1 MTHAIIIP
9 LFNKAGY
16 IAQTLQSLLRQHKMP
31 EELIIV
37 DDASTDQSL
46 SITHEFLRNHAAEF
60 GHCSIKVI
68 ELSENKGPGNA
79 RNIGF
84 AASSCE
90 LISFLDADDEYHP
103 NLLEIAAEA
112 FNKHQLDFMVLDISF
127 MPGREIY
134 PDVESL
140 KKYLEPIATDLYL
153 IKDPLRAV
161 SSPHFIMGVGSNVI
175 TKRKWIAAHQYI
187 AEAQLNEGID
197 FWYRVLKG
205 IMNSVPGKIALQTG
219 GYLHVNEV
227 PGSLSRKNYTHFK
240 QIELP
245 PVISRYINSKDKHD
259 RLLMGMIGERWC
271 KHALQNLTS
280 NHQKMCFVWHHRH
293 FLTPYLGYLFL
304 KMNFRS

>member
-1 MTHAIIIP
+1 MTHTVIIP
-9 LFNKAGY
+9 LFNKASY
-16 IAQTLQSLLRQHKMP
+16 IAQTLHSLLRQHKMP

-60 GHCSIKVI
+60 GHCRIQVI

-103 NLLEIAAEA
+103 SLLEIVAEA
-112 FNKHQLDFMVLDISF
+112 FNTYELDFMVLDITF

-140 KKYLEPIATDLYL
+140 TKYLEPIATDLYL

-205 IMNSVPGKIALQTG
+205 ILNSGPGKIALQTG
-219 GYLHVNEV
+219 GYLYVNEV
-227 PGSLSRKNYTHFK
+227 PGSLSRKHYSHFK

-245 PVISRYINSKDKHD
+245 PVISRYINSTDKHD
-259 RLLMGMIGERWC
+259 RLLMGMIGERWY

-280 NHQKMCFVWHHRH
+280 NHQKIHFMWHHRR
-293 FLTPYLGYLFL
+293 FLTLYLGYLLL
-304 KMNFRS
+304 KMNVRS